1 LDTSSEKKPSAR
13 GWRRFWPVSTSFRLA
28 LIQGLVVVA
37 AATAGSV
44 VFYVG
49 TVGVLSRSSEV
60 KYQSISDR
68 LVDQYKTGGRAR
80 LLDDIKHLLD
90 DGVDSES
97 EVYLLADSDGNI
109 LGGNVTEWPRGS
121 ISFDRFSDQRITRAG
136 RRSNSRLLPR
146 ALSNGDVLIVGRD
159 MSDQHKIALLVWKAV
174 GGSVMVSIAIAIV
187 GAWLLRRQVD
197 AHLAAIR
204 RTTRSVVTGDLSSRV
219 PSSPREDEFA
229 RLSQDINRMLD
240 QIQQLMEGTVHI
252 SNIIAHNLRTPLGRI
267 RSGLDQA
274 LSAQSNARQF
284 ATSANVAITAIDDL
298 IVMFEN
304 LLTIAESESGVHRR
318 SFAPVALE
326 PLVEEVVELYAA
338 MAEDEEI
345 VLRASVQGRPV
356 AHGDK
361 DLIAVAVSNLVEN
374 ALKYAGRGAAVEV
387 SANDRGDT
395 VSVIVADN
403 GPGIPPSERPKV
415 TQRFYRMEVSR
426 AQPGSGL
433 GLSLVAAIASLHLG
447 ALTLEDAGPGLLARI
462 DLPKQQPDAV
472 VQNLSGATASQTVT

>member
-1 LDTSSEKKPSAR
+1 
-13 GWRRFWPVSTSFRLA
+13 
-28 LIQGLVVVA
+28 
-37 AATAGSV
+37 
-44 VFYVG
+44 
-49 TVGVLSRSSEV
+49 
-60 KYQSISDR
+60 
-68 LVDQYKTGGRAR
+68 
-80 LLDDIKHLLD
+80 
-90 DGVDSES
+90 
-97 EVYLLADSDGNI
+97 
-109 LGGNVTEWPRGS
+109 
-121 ISFDRFSDQRITRAG
+121 
-136 RRSNSRLLPR
+136 
-146 ALSNGDVLIVGRD
+146 
-159 MSDQHKIALLVWKAV
+159 
-174 GGSVMVSIAIAIV
+174 
-187 GAWLLRRQVD
+187 
-197 AHLAAIR
+197 
-204 RTTRSVVTGDLSSRV
+204 
-219 PSSPREDEFA
+219 
-229 RLSQDINRMLD
+229 
-240 QIQQLMEGTVHI
+240 
-252 SNIIAHNLRTPLGRI
+252 
-267 RSGLDQA
+267 